1 MHSARTPHTTPFPL
15 RATRPGKK
23 QGPEKGSPSRGR
35 AAPTPPPR
43 FATSVPNF
51 GFDSALGRRRRS
63 IEVGGGRMVRGKTE
77 MKRIENATSRQVTF
91 SKRRNGL
98 LKKAFELSVLCDAEV
113 ALVVFSPRGRLYEF
127 ASAAS
132 LEKSIDRYKAYTK
145 DNANNK
151 TVQQDIQ
158 QIKADTVSLAKK
170 LEALE
175 DSKRKILG
183 ENLGG
188 CSAEE
193 LHSLEVKIEKSLRTI
208 RGKKT
213 QVLEQQ
219 IAKLKEKEKT
229 LLKENEDLREK
240 QGNLEAPLAV
250 PALMNGAALL
260 QLRDAAEPVKS
271 DDDVETELYIGLPG
285 RDRCSNRP
293 SG

>member
-1 MHSARTPHTTPFPL
+1 
-15 RATRPGKK
+15 
-23 QGPEKGSPSRGR
+23 
-35 AAPTPPPR
+35 
-43 FATSVPNF
+43 
-51 GFDSALGRRRRS
+51 
-63 IEVGGGRMVRGKTE
+63 MVRGKTE

-127 ASAAS
+127 SSAAS

-145 DNANNK
+145 GNANNN
-151 TVQQDIQ
+151 TVQEDIQ

-175 DSKRKILG
+175 DLKRKILG

-188 CSAEE
+188 CSVEE
-193 LHSLEVKIEKSLRTI
+193 LHSIELKIEKSLRTI

-229 LLKENEDLREK
+229 LLKHNEDLREK
-240 QGNLEAPLAV
+240 QGILEAPLVV
-250 PALMNGAALL
+250 PALNCVAPL
-260 QLRDAAEPVKS
+260 QLRDAPEPVKS